1 MSYLDYSQFTIMPL
15 NLPVF
20 QLRTS
25 VGFMADARRR
35 KTGGE
40 SRAKRASQVEII
52 TDAKRSPLQG
62 WHHRRKVYTVLQLLR
77 IPILIL
83 AAVTMLLTH
92 NVALSVCVAV
102 VSLPLPWVA
111 VLLANES
118 GQVDE
123 TTNKVYKPAAQAV
136 RSAGP
141 LRRAGGTA
149 PRGTGRTRSGR
160 RSGSRWPPGWRR
172 CRGSR

>member
-1 MSYLDYSQFTIMPL
+1 MPL

-123 TTNKVYKPAAQAV
+123 TTNKVYKPALVRAQ
-136 RSAGP
+136 
-141 LRRAGGTA
+141 RRAERAALSGDTA
-149 PRGTGRTRSGR
+149 RPMLESE
-160 RSGSRWPPGWRR
+160 SEHPQIIDHAPNQS
-172 CRGSR
+172 SL